1 MEKCLLII
9 DVQKGFINEKTS
21 HIPKLVEELQYTYAY
36 VFATKFYNP
45 KDSFFRKLIRWN
57 KFGENSSDCDIAYT
71 PKRDTFIISKAV
83 YSCVDNSF
91 LAKLAALNIGEVHIC
106 GLETDMCVT
115 KNAVDLFEAGI
126 VPVVL
131 STYCASC
138 SGAEAHVHALQT
150 LRRYIGAKQVL

>member
-9 DVQKGFINEKTS
+9 DVQKGFINQNTA
-21 HIPKLVEELQYTYAY
+21 HIPKLIEELQYTYTY
-36 VFATKFYNP
+36 VFATKFHNP
-45 KDSFFRKLIRWN
+45 KDSFFRKLVHWH
-57 KFGENSSDCDIAYT
+57 KFGEGSADCDIAYT
-71 PKRDTFIISKAV
+71 PKRDTFIISKDV
-83 YSCVDNSF
+83 YTCVNNSF
-91 LAKLAALNIGEVHIC
+91 LVKLAALNIGEVHIC

-138 SGAEAHVHALQT
+138 SGEESHMHALQA
-150 LRRYIGAKQVL
+150 LRRYIGAEQVL